1 MNIIEQF
8 EKDQIKS
15 LVKGKKIPQFHP
27 GDTVRVNVKVRE
39 GTRER
44 IQAFEGVC
52 IRKKNRGLSSSF
64 TVRKISFGEGVE
76 RVFPIFSPSI
86 DSISI
91 VRSGQVRRAKL
102 YYLRDLTGKKARIVE
117 RIRKKQ
123 PDLASLY
130 IDESEEVSVEEI
142 VASDEPAQEEYVEGA
157 ADASL
162 AEEKSESEVIDIRLK
177 ENEKEGTQE
186 ETIRTCLVI
195 PRNFQDRSDLK
206 HILMCTANGIC
217 KKIDMLDPTRVRRT
231 GIRGISLDEGD
242 SLISAALTDG
252 DRELFFTSR
261 NGMGLRVHEST
272 IRSMGRD
279 ARGVIG
285 MRLEP
290 SDQVV
295 SAFTHSGSGMI
306 LTVAENGYG
315 KQSEINAFT
324 LSKHSGNIGLRTMR
338 INETTGPVVE
348 MLEIEEEE
356 QLLLITQTGR
366 MIRIHT
372 NQIPVIGRVTQGS
385 RLIRLQEDERVIAIS
400 TVTEENEDAEESD
413 VVPAENELLEEG
425 TDASE

>member
-130 IDESEEVSVEEI
+130 IDESEEVVEEEI
-142 VASDEPAQEEYVEGA
+142 VASDEPAQDENVEVA
-157 ADASL
+157 ADASQ
-162 AEEKSESEVIDIRLK
+162 AEEKTESEVD
-177 ENEKEGTQE
+177 EAAQE
-186 ETIRTCLVI
+186 QVPED
-195 PRNFQDRSDLK
+195 N
-206 HILMCTANGIC
+206 A
-217 KKIDMLDPTRVRRT
+217 
-231 GIRGISLDEGD
+231 
-242 SLISAALTDG
+242 
-252 DRELFFTSR
+252 
-261 NGMGLRVHEST
+261 ES
-272 IRSMGRD
+272 
-279 ARGVIG
+279 
-285 MRLEP
+285 
-290 SDQVV
+290 
-295 SAFTHSGSGMI
+295 
-306 LTVAENGYG
+306 
-315 KQSEINAFT
+315 SEE
-324 LSKHSGNIGLRTMR
+324 S
-338 INETTGPVVE
+338 ETTKE
-348 MLEIEEEE
+348 
-356 QLLLITQTGR
+356 
-366 MIRIHT
+366 
-372 NQIPVIGRVTQGS
+372 
-385 RLIRLQEDERVIAIS
+385 
-400 TVTEENEDAEESD
+400 
-413 VVPAENELLEEG
+413 
-425 TDASE
+425 

>member
-130 IDESEEVSVEEI
+130 IDESEEVVEEEI
-142 VASDEPAQEEYVEGA
+142 IASDEPAQEESVEVA
-157 ADASL
+157 ADASQ
-162 AEEKSESEVIDIRLK
+162 AEEKTESEVD
-177 ENEKEGTQE
+177 ETAQE
-186 ETIRTCLVI
+186 QVPED
-195 PRNFQDRSDLK
+195 N
-206 HILMCTANGIC
+206 A
-217 KKIDMLDPTRVRRT
+217 
-231 GIRGISLDEGD
+231 
-242 SLISAALTDG
+242 
-252 DRELFFTSR
+252 
-261 NGMGLRVHEST
+261 ES
-272 IRSMGRD
+272 
-279 ARGVIG
+279 
-285 MRLEP
+285 
-290 SDQVV
+290 
-295 SAFTHSGSGMI
+295 
-306 LTVAENGYG
+306 
-315 KQSEINAFT
+315 SEE
-324 LSKHSGNIGLRTMR
+324 S
-338 INETTGPVVE
+338 ETTKE
-348 MLEIEEEE
+348 
-356 QLLLITQTGR
+356 
-366 MIRIHT
+366 
-372 NQIPVIGRVTQGS
+372 
-385 RLIRLQEDERVIAIS
+385 
-400 TVTEENEDAEESD
+400 
-413 VVPAENELLEEG
+413 
-425 TDASE
+425 

>member
-130 IDESEEVSVEEI
+130 IDESEEVVEEEI
-142 VASDEPAQEEYVEGA
+142 VASDEPAQDVNVEVA
-157 ADASL
+157 AEASQ
-162 AEEKSESEVIDIRLK
+162 AEEKTESEVD
-177 ENEKEGTQE
+177 ESAQE
-186 ETIRTCLVI
+186 QVPED
-195 PRNFQDRSDLK
+195 N
-206 HILMCTANGIC
+206 A
-217 KKIDMLDPTRVRRT
+217 
-231 GIRGISLDEGD
+231 
-242 SLISAALTDG
+242 
-252 DRELFFTSR
+252 
-261 NGMGLRVHEST
+261 ES
-272 IRSMGRD
+272 
-279 ARGVIG
+279 
-285 MRLEP
+285 
-290 SDQVV
+290 
-295 SAFTHSGSGMI
+295 
-306 LTVAENGYG
+306 
-315 KQSEINAFT
+315 SEE
-324 LSKHSGNIGLRTMR
+324 S
-338 INETTGPVVE
+338 ETTKE
-348 MLEIEEEE
+348 
-356 QLLLITQTGR
+356 
-366 MIRIHT
+366 
-372 NQIPVIGRVTQGS
+372 
-385 RLIRLQEDERVIAIS
+385 
-400 TVTEENEDAEESD
+400 
-413 VVPAENELLEEG
+413 
-425 TDASE
+425 

>member
-130 IDESEEVSVEEI
+130 IDESEEVVEEEI
-142 VASDEPAQEEYVEGA
+142 VASDEPAQDENVEVA
-157 ADASL
+157 ADASQ
-162 AEEKSESEVIDIRLK
+162 AEEKTESEVI
-177 ENEKEGTQE
+177 ESAQE
-186 ETIRTCLVI
+186 QVPED
-195 PRNFQDRSDLK
+195 N
-206 HILMCTANGIC
+206 A
-217 KKIDMLDPTRVRRT
+217 
-231 GIRGISLDEGD
+231 
-242 SLISAALTDG
+242 
-252 DRELFFTSR
+252 
-261 NGMGLRVHEST
+261 ES
-272 IRSMGRD
+272 
-279 ARGVIG
+279 
-285 MRLEP
+285 
-290 SDQVV
+290 
-295 SAFTHSGSGMI
+295 
-306 LTVAENGYG
+306 
-315 KQSEINAFT
+315 SEE
-324 LSKHSGNIGLRTMR
+324 S
-338 INETTGPVVE
+338 ETTKE
-348 MLEIEEEE
+348 
-356 QLLLITQTGR
+356 
-366 MIRIHT
+366 
-372 NQIPVIGRVTQGS
+372 
-385 RLIRLQEDERVIAIS
+385 
-400 TVTEENEDAEESD
+400 
-413 VVPAENELLEEG
+413 
-425 TDASE
+425 

>member
-130 IDESEEVSVEEI
+130 IDESEEVVEEEI
-142 VASDEPAQEEYVEGA
+142 VASDDPAQDESVEVA
-157 ADASL
+157 ADASQ
-162 AEEKSESEVIDIRLK
+162 AEEKTESEVDEIA
-177 ENEKEGTQE
+177 QE
-186 ETIRTCLVI
+186 QVPED
-195 PRNFQDRSDLK
+195 N
-206 HILMCTANGIC
+206 A
-217 KKIDMLDPTRVRRT
+217 
-231 GIRGISLDEGD
+231 
-242 SLISAALTDG
+242 
-252 DRELFFTSR
+252 
-261 NGMGLRVHEST
+261 ES
-272 IRSMGRD
+272 
-279 ARGVIG
+279 
-285 MRLEP
+285 
-290 SDQVV
+290 
-295 SAFTHSGSGMI
+295 
-306 LTVAENGYG
+306 
-315 KQSEINAFT
+315 SEE
-324 LSKHSGNIGLRTMR
+324 S
-338 INETTGPVVE
+338 ETTKE
-348 MLEIEEEE
+348 
-356 QLLLITQTGR
+356 
-366 MIRIHT
+366 
-372 NQIPVIGRVTQGS
+372 
-385 RLIRLQEDERVIAIS
+385 
-400 TVTEENEDAEESD
+400 
-413 VVPAENELLEEG
+413 
-425 TDASE
+425 

>member
-130 IDESEEVSVEEI
+130 IDESEEVVEEEI
-142 VASDEPAQEEYVEGA
+142 VASDEPAQDESVEVA
-157 ADASL
+157 SDASQ
-162 AEEKSESEVIDIRLK
+162 AEEKTESEVD
-177 ENEKEGTQE
+177 ESAQE
-186 ETIRTCLVI
+186 QVPED
-195 PRNFQDRSDLK
+195 N
-206 HILMCTANGIC
+206 A
-217 KKIDMLDPTRVRRT
+217 
-231 GIRGISLDEGD
+231 
-242 SLISAALTDG
+242 
-252 DRELFFTSR
+252 
-261 NGMGLRVHEST
+261 ES
-272 IRSMGRD
+272 
-279 ARGVIG
+279 
-285 MRLEP
+285 
-290 SDQVV
+290 
-295 SAFTHSGSGMI
+295 
-306 LTVAENGYG
+306 
-315 KQSEINAFT
+315 SEE
-324 LSKHSGNIGLRTMR
+324 S
-338 INETTGPVVE
+338 ETTKE
-348 MLEIEEEE
+348 
-356 QLLLITQTGR
+356 
-366 MIRIHT
+366 
-372 NQIPVIGRVTQGS
+372 
-385 RLIRLQEDERVIAIS
+385 
-400 TVTEENEDAEESD
+400 
-413 VVPAENELLEEG
+413 
-425 TDASE
+425 

>member
-130 IDESEEVSVEEI
+130 IDESEEVAEEEI
-142 VASDEPAQEEYVEGA
+142 IASDEPAQDESVEVA
-157 ADASL
+157 ADSSQ
-162 AEEKSESEVIDIRLK
+162 AEEKTEPEVDEIAQEQVPEDNAESSEESETTK
-177 ENEKEGTQE
+177 E
-186 ETIRTCLVI
+186 
-195 PRNFQDRSDLK
+195 
-206 HILMCTANGIC
+206 
-217 KKIDMLDPTRVRRT
+217 
-231 GIRGISLDEGD
+231 
-242 SLISAALTDG
+242 
-252 DRELFFTSR
+252 
-261 NGMGLRVHEST
+261 
-272 IRSMGRD
+272 
-279 ARGVIG
+279 
-285 MRLEP
+285 
-290 SDQVV
+290 
-295 SAFTHSGSGMI
+295 
-306 LTVAENGYG
+306 
-315 KQSEINAFT
+315 
-324 LSKHSGNIGLRTMR
+324 
-338 INETTGPVVE
+338 
-348 MLEIEEEE
+348 
-356 QLLLITQTGR
+356 
-366 MIRIHT
+366 
-372 NQIPVIGRVTQGS
+372 
-385 RLIRLQEDERVIAIS
+385 
-400 TVTEENEDAEESD
+400 
-413 VVPAENELLEEG
+413 
-425 TDASE
+425 

>member
-130 IDESEEVSVEEI
+130 IDESEEVVEEEI
-142 VASDEPAQEEYVEGA
+142 VASDEPAQDENVEVA
-157 ADASL
+157 ADASQ
-162 AEEKSESEVIDIRLK
+162 AEEKTESEVDEIAQEQVPEDNAERSK
-177 ENEKEGTQE
+177 E
-186 ETIRTCLVI
+186 
-195 PRNFQDRSDLK
+195 S
-206 HILMCTANGIC
+206 
-217 KKIDMLDPTRVRRT
+217 
-231 GIRGISLDEGD
+231 
-242 SLISAALTDG
+242 
-252 DRELFFTSR
+252 
-261 NGMGLRVHEST
+261 
-272 IRSMGRD
+272 
-279 ARGVIG
+279 
-285 MRLEP
+285 
-290 SDQVV
+290 
-295 SAFTHSGSGMI
+295 
-306 LTVAENGYG
+306 
-315 KQSEINAFT
+315 
-324 LSKHSGNIGLRTMR
+324 
-338 INETTGPVVE
+338 ETTKE
-348 MLEIEEEE
+348 
-356 QLLLITQTGR
+356 
-366 MIRIHT
+366 
-372 NQIPVIGRVTQGS
+372 
-385 RLIRLQEDERVIAIS
+385 
-400 TVTEENEDAEESD
+400 
-413 VVPAENELLEEG
+413 
-425 TDASE
+425 

>member
-130 IDESEEVSVEEI
+130 IDESEEVVEEEI
-142 VASDEPAQEEYVEGA
+142 VASDEPAQDESVEVA
-157 ADASL
+157 ADASQ
-162 AEEKSESEVIDIRLK
+162 AEEKKESEVDEIA
-177 ENEKEGTQE
+177 QE
-186 ETIRTCLVI
+186 QVPED
-195 PRNFQDRSDLK
+195 N
-206 HILMCTANGIC
+206 A
-217 KKIDMLDPTRVRRT
+217 
-231 GIRGISLDEGD
+231 
-242 SLISAALTDG
+242 
-252 DRELFFTSR
+252 
-261 NGMGLRVHEST
+261 ES
-272 IRSMGRD
+272 
-279 ARGVIG
+279 
-285 MRLEP
+285 
-290 SDQVV
+290 
-295 SAFTHSGSGMI
+295 
-306 LTVAENGYG
+306 
-315 KQSEINAFT
+315 SEE
-324 LSKHSGNIGLRTMR
+324 S
-338 INETTGPVVE
+338 ETTKE
-348 MLEIEEEE
+348 
-356 QLLLITQTGR
+356 
-366 MIRIHT
+366 
-372 NQIPVIGRVTQGS
+372 
-385 RLIRLQEDERVIAIS
+385 
-400 TVTEENEDAEESD
+400 
-413 VVPAENELLEEG
+413 
-425 TDASE
+425 

>member
-130 IDESEEVSVEEI
+130 IDESEEVVEEEI
-142 VASDEPAQEEYVEGA
+142 VASDEPAQDENVEVA
-157 ADASL
+157 ADASQ
-162 AEEKSESEVIDIRLK
+162 AEEKTKSEVDESAQEQVPEDNAESSEESETTK
-177 ENEKEGTQE
+177 E
-186 ETIRTCLVI
+186 
-195 PRNFQDRSDLK
+195 
-206 HILMCTANGIC
+206 
-217 KKIDMLDPTRVRRT
+217 
-231 GIRGISLDEGD
+231 
-242 SLISAALTDG
+242 
-252 DRELFFTSR
+252 
-261 NGMGLRVHEST
+261 
-272 IRSMGRD
+272 
-279 ARGVIG
+279 
-285 MRLEP
+285 
-290 SDQVV
+290 
-295 SAFTHSGSGMI
+295 
-306 LTVAENGYG
+306 
-315 KQSEINAFT
+315 
-324 LSKHSGNIGLRTMR
+324 
-338 INETTGPVVE
+338 
-348 MLEIEEEE
+348 
-356 QLLLITQTGR
+356 
-366 MIRIHT
+366 
-372 NQIPVIGRVTQGS
+372 
-385 RLIRLQEDERVIAIS
+385 
-400 TVTEENEDAEESD
+400 
-413 VVPAENELLEEG
+413 
-425 TDASE
+425 

>member
-130 IDESEEVSVEEI
+130 IDESEEVVEEEI
-142 VASDEPAQEEYVEGA
+142 IASDEPAQDESVEVA
-157 ADASL
+157 ADASQ
-162 AEEKSESEVIDIRLK
+162 AEEKTESEVDQSA
-177 ENEKEGTQE
+177 QE
-186 ETIRTCLVI
+186 QVPED
-195 PRNFQDRSDLK
+195 N
-206 HILMCTANGIC
+206 A
-217 KKIDMLDPTRVRRT
+217 
-231 GIRGISLDEGD
+231 
-242 SLISAALTDG
+242 
-252 DRELFFTSR
+252 
-261 NGMGLRVHEST
+261 ES
-272 IRSMGRD
+272 
-279 ARGVIG
+279 
-285 MRLEP
+285 
-290 SDQVV
+290 
-295 SAFTHSGSGMI
+295 
-306 LTVAENGYG
+306 
-315 KQSEINAFT
+315 SEE
-324 LSKHSGNIGLRTMR
+324 S
-338 INETTGPVVE
+338 ETTKE
-348 MLEIEEEE
+348 
-356 QLLLITQTGR
+356 
-366 MIRIHT
+366 
-372 NQIPVIGRVTQGS
+372 
-385 RLIRLQEDERVIAIS
+385 
-400 TVTEENEDAEESD
+400 
-413 VVPAENELLEEG
+413 
-425 TDASE
+425 

>member
-130 IDESEEVSVEEI
+130 IDESEEVVEEEI
-142 VASDEPAQEEYVEGA
+142 IASDEPAQDESVEVA
-157 ADASL
+157 ADASQ
-162 AEEKSESEVIDIRLK
+162 AEEKTESEVDESAQEQVPEDNAESAK
-177 ENEKEGTQE
+177 E
-186 ETIRTCLVI
+186 
-195 PRNFQDRSDLK
+195 S
-206 HILMCTANGIC
+206 
-217 KKIDMLDPTRVRRT
+217 
-231 GIRGISLDEGD
+231 
-242 SLISAALTDG
+242 
-252 DRELFFTSR
+252 
-261 NGMGLRVHEST
+261 
-272 IRSMGRD
+272 
-279 ARGVIG
+279 
-285 MRLEP
+285 
-290 SDQVV
+290 
-295 SAFTHSGSGMI
+295 
-306 LTVAENGYG
+306 
-315 KQSEINAFT
+315 
-324 LSKHSGNIGLRTMR
+324 
-338 INETTGPVVE
+338 ETTKE
-348 MLEIEEEE
+348 
-356 QLLLITQTGR
+356 
-366 MIRIHT
+366 
-372 NQIPVIGRVTQGS
+372 
-385 RLIRLQEDERVIAIS
+385 
-400 TVTEENEDAEESD
+400 
-413 VVPAENELLEEG
+413 
-425 TDASE
+425 

>member
-130 IDESEEVSVEEI
+130 IDESEEVVEEEI
-142 VASDEPAQEEYVEGA
+142 VASDEPDQDESVEVA
-157 ADASL
+157 ADASQ
-162 AEEKSESEVIDIRLK
+162 AEEKIEPEVDEIAQEQVSEDNAESSEESETTK
-177 ENEKEGTQE
+177 E
-186 ETIRTCLVI
+186 
-195 PRNFQDRSDLK
+195 
-206 HILMCTANGIC
+206 
-217 KKIDMLDPTRVRRT
+217 
-231 GIRGISLDEGD
+231 
-242 SLISAALTDG
+242 
-252 DRELFFTSR
+252 
-261 NGMGLRVHEST
+261 
-272 IRSMGRD
+272 
-279 ARGVIG
+279 
-285 MRLEP
+285 
-290 SDQVV
+290 
-295 SAFTHSGSGMI
+295 
-306 LTVAENGYG
+306 
-315 KQSEINAFT
+315 
-324 LSKHSGNIGLRTMR
+324 
-338 INETTGPVVE
+338 
-348 MLEIEEEE
+348 
-356 QLLLITQTGR
+356 
-366 MIRIHT
+366 
-372 NQIPVIGRVTQGS
+372 
-385 RLIRLQEDERVIAIS
+385 
-400 TVTEENEDAEESD
+400 
-413 VVPAENELLEEG
+413 
-425 TDASE
+425 

>member
-130 IDESEEVSVEEI
+130 IDESEEVVEEEI
-142 VASDEPAQEEYVEGA
+142 VASDEPAQDENVEVA
-157 ADASL
+157 ADASQ
-162 AEEKSESEVIDIRLK
+162 AEEKTESEVD
-177 ENEKEGTQE
+177 ESAQE
-186 ETIRTCLVI
+186 QVTED
-195 PRNFQDRSDLK
+195 N
-206 HILMCTANGIC
+206 A
-217 KKIDMLDPTRVRRT
+217 
-231 GIRGISLDEGD
+231 
-242 SLISAALTDG
+242 
-252 DRELFFTSR
+252 
-261 NGMGLRVHEST
+261 ES
-272 IRSMGRD
+272 
-279 ARGVIG
+279 
-285 MRLEP
+285 
-290 SDQVV
+290 
-295 SAFTHSGSGMI
+295 
-306 LTVAENGYG
+306 
-315 KQSEINAFT
+315 SEE
-324 LSKHSGNIGLRTMR
+324 S
-338 INETTGPVVE
+338 ETTKE
-348 MLEIEEEE
+348 
-356 QLLLITQTGR
+356 
-366 MIRIHT
+366 
-372 NQIPVIGRVTQGS
+372 
-385 RLIRLQEDERVIAIS
+385 
-400 TVTEENEDAEESD
+400 
-413 VVPAENELLEEG
+413 
-425 TDASE
+425 

>member
-130 IDESEEVSVEEI
+130 IDESEEVAEEEI
-142 VASDEPAQEEYVEGA
+142 VASDEPAQDESVGVA
-157 ADASL
+157 ADASQ
-162 AEEKSESEVIDIRLK
+162 AEEKTEPEVDESAQEQVPEDNAESSEESETTK
-177 ENEKEGTQE
+177 E
-186 ETIRTCLVI
+186 
-195 PRNFQDRSDLK
+195 
-206 HILMCTANGIC
+206 
-217 KKIDMLDPTRVRRT
+217 
-231 GIRGISLDEGD
+231 
-242 SLISAALTDG
+242 
-252 DRELFFTSR
+252 
-261 NGMGLRVHEST
+261 
-272 IRSMGRD
+272 
-279 ARGVIG
+279 
-285 MRLEP
+285 
-290 SDQVV
+290 
-295 SAFTHSGSGMI
+295 
-306 LTVAENGYG
+306 
-315 KQSEINAFT
+315 
-324 LSKHSGNIGLRTMR
+324 
-338 INETTGPVVE
+338 
-348 MLEIEEEE
+348 
-356 QLLLITQTGR
+356 
-366 MIRIHT
+366 
-372 NQIPVIGRVTQGS
+372 
-385 RLIRLQEDERVIAIS
+385 
-400 TVTEENEDAEESD
+400 
-413 VVPAENELLEEG
+413 
-425 TDASE
+425 

>member
-130 IDESEEVSVEEI
+130 IDESEEVVEEEI
-142 VASDEPAQEEYVEGA
+142 VASDEPAQDENVEVA
-157 ADASL
+157 ADASQ
-162 AEEKSESEVIDIRLK
+162 AEKKTESEVV
-177 ENEKEGTQE
+177 ESAQE
-186 ETIRTCLVI
+186 QVPED
-195 PRNFQDRSDLK
+195 N
-206 HILMCTANGIC
+206 A
-217 KKIDMLDPTRVRRT
+217 
-231 GIRGISLDEGD
+231 
-242 SLISAALTDG
+242 
-252 DRELFFTSR
+252 
-261 NGMGLRVHEST
+261 ES
-272 IRSMGRD
+272 
-279 ARGVIG
+279 
-285 MRLEP
+285 
-290 SDQVV
+290 
-295 SAFTHSGSGMI
+295 
-306 LTVAENGYG
+306 
-315 KQSEINAFT
+315 SEE
-324 LSKHSGNIGLRTMR
+324 S
-338 INETTGPVVE
+338 ETTKE
-348 MLEIEEEE
+348 
-356 QLLLITQTGR
+356 
-366 MIRIHT
+366 
-372 NQIPVIGRVTQGS
+372 
-385 RLIRLQEDERVIAIS
+385 
-400 TVTEENEDAEESD
+400 
-413 VVPAENELLEEG
+413 
-425 TDASE
+425 

>member
-130 IDESEEVSVEEI
+130 IDESEEVVEEEI
-142 VASDEPAQEEYVEGA
+142 VASDEPAQDESVEVA
-157 ADASL
+157 ADASQ
-162 AEEKSESEVIDIRLK
+162 AEEKTESKVDEIAQEQVPEDNAESSEESETTK
-177 ENEKEGTQE
+177 E
-186 ETIRTCLVI
+186 
-195 PRNFQDRSDLK
+195 
-206 HILMCTANGIC
+206 
-217 KKIDMLDPTRVRRT
+217 
-231 GIRGISLDEGD
+231 
-242 SLISAALTDG
+242 
-252 DRELFFTSR
+252 
-261 NGMGLRVHEST
+261 
-272 IRSMGRD
+272 
-279 ARGVIG
+279 
-285 MRLEP
+285 
-290 SDQVV
+290 
-295 SAFTHSGSGMI
+295 
-306 LTVAENGYG
+306 
-315 KQSEINAFT
+315 
-324 LSKHSGNIGLRTMR
+324 
-338 INETTGPVVE
+338 
-348 MLEIEEEE
+348 
-356 QLLLITQTGR
+356 
-366 MIRIHT
+366 
-372 NQIPVIGRVTQGS
+372 
-385 RLIRLQEDERVIAIS
+385 
-400 TVTEENEDAEESD
+400 
-413 VVPAENELLEEG
+413 
-425 TDASE
+425 

>member
-130 IDESEEVSVEEI
+130 IDESEEVVEEEI
-142 VASDEPAQEEYVEGA
+142 IASDEPAQDESVEVA
-157 ADASL
+157 ADASQ
-162 AEEKSESEVIDIRLK
+162 AEGKTEPEADEPDQEQVPEDNAESSEESETTK
-177 ENEKEGTQE
+177 E
-186 ETIRTCLVI
+186 
-195 PRNFQDRSDLK
+195 
-206 HILMCTANGIC
+206 
-217 KKIDMLDPTRVRRT
+217 
-231 GIRGISLDEGD
+231 
-242 SLISAALTDG
+242 
-252 DRELFFTSR
+252 
-261 NGMGLRVHEST
+261 
-272 IRSMGRD
+272 
-279 ARGVIG
+279 
-285 MRLEP
+285 
-290 SDQVV
+290 
-295 SAFTHSGSGMI
+295 
-306 LTVAENGYG
+306 
-315 KQSEINAFT
+315 
-324 LSKHSGNIGLRTMR
+324 
-338 INETTGPVVE
+338 
-348 MLEIEEEE
+348 
-356 QLLLITQTGR
+356 
-366 MIRIHT
+366 
-372 NQIPVIGRVTQGS
+372 
-385 RLIRLQEDERVIAIS
+385 
-400 TVTEENEDAEESD
+400 
-413 VVPAENELLEEG
+413 
-425 TDASE
+425 

>member
-130 IDESEEVSVEEI
+130 IDESEEVVEEEI
-142 VASDEPAQEEYVEGA
+142 VASDEPAQDENVEVA
-157 ADASL
+157 ADASQ
-162 AEEKSESEVIDIRLK
+162 AEEKTESEVDEIA
-177 ENEKEGTQE
+177 QE
-186 ETIRTCLVI
+186 QVPED
-195 PRNFQDRSDLK
+195 N
-206 HILMCTANGIC
+206 A
-217 KKIDMLDPTRVRRT
+217 
-231 GIRGISLDEGD
+231 
-242 SLISAALTDG
+242 
-252 DRELFFTSR
+252 
-261 NGMGLRVHEST
+261 ES
-272 IRSMGRD
+272 
-279 ARGVIG
+279 
-285 MRLEP
+285 
-290 SDQVV
+290 
-295 SAFTHSGSGMI
+295 
-306 LTVAENGYG
+306 
-315 KQSEINAFT
+315 SEE
-324 LSKHSGNIGLRTMR
+324 S
-338 INETTGPVVE
+338 ETTKE
-348 MLEIEEEE
+348 
-356 QLLLITQTGR
+356 
-366 MIRIHT
+366 
-372 NQIPVIGRVTQGS
+372 
-385 RLIRLQEDERVIAIS
+385 
-400 TVTEENEDAEESD
+400 
-413 VVPAENELLEEG
+413 
-425 TDASE
+425 

>member
-130 IDESEEVSVEEI
+130 IDESEEVVEEEI
-142 VASDEPAQEEYVEGA
+142 IASNEPAQDESVEVA
-157 ADASL
+157 ADASQ
-162 AEEKSESEVIDIRLK
+162 AEEKTEPEVDEPDQEQVPEDNAESSEESETTK
-177 ENEKEGTQE
+177 E
-186 ETIRTCLVI
+186 
-195 PRNFQDRSDLK
+195 
-206 HILMCTANGIC
+206 
-217 KKIDMLDPTRVRRT
+217 
-231 GIRGISLDEGD
+231 
-242 SLISAALTDG
+242 
-252 DRELFFTSR
+252 
-261 NGMGLRVHEST
+261 
-272 IRSMGRD
+272 
-279 ARGVIG
+279 
-285 MRLEP
+285 
-290 SDQVV
+290 
-295 SAFTHSGSGMI
+295 
-306 LTVAENGYG
+306 
-315 KQSEINAFT
+315 
-324 LSKHSGNIGLRTMR
+324 
-338 INETTGPVVE
+338 
-348 MLEIEEEE
+348 
-356 QLLLITQTGR
+356 
-366 MIRIHT
+366 
-372 NQIPVIGRVTQGS
+372 
-385 RLIRLQEDERVIAIS
+385 
-400 TVTEENEDAEESD
+400 
-413 VVPAENELLEEG
+413 
-425 TDASE
+425 

>member
-130 IDESEEVSVEEI
+130 IDESDEVVEEEVI
-142 VASDEPAQEEYVEGA
+142 ASDEPAQDESVEVA
-157 ADASL
+157 ADASQ
-162 AEEKSESEVIDIRLK
+162 AEEKTESEVD
-177 ENEKEGTQE
+177 ESAQE
-186 ETIRTCLVI
+186 QVPED
-195 PRNFQDRSDLK
+195 N
-206 HILMCTANGIC
+206 A
-217 KKIDMLDPTRVRRT
+217 
-231 GIRGISLDEGD
+231 
-242 SLISAALTDG
+242 
-252 DRELFFTSR
+252 
-261 NGMGLRVHEST
+261 ES
-272 IRSMGRD
+272 
-279 ARGVIG
+279 
-285 MRLEP
+285 
-290 SDQVV
+290 
-295 SAFTHSGSGMI
+295 
-306 LTVAENGYG
+306 
-315 KQSEINAFT
+315 SEE
-324 LSKHSGNIGLRTMR
+324 S
-338 INETTGPVVE
+338 ETTKE
-348 MLEIEEEE
+348 
-356 QLLLITQTGR
+356 
-366 MIRIHT
+366 
-372 NQIPVIGRVTQGS
+372 
-385 RLIRLQEDERVIAIS
+385 
-400 TVTEENEDAEESD
+400 
-413 VVPAENELLEEG
+413 
-425 TDASE
+425 

>member
-130 IDESEEVSVEEI
+130 IDESEEVVEEEI
-142 VASDEPAQEEYVEGA
+142 VASDEPAQDENVEVA
-157 ADASL
+157 AEASQ
-162 AEEKSESEVIDIRLK
+162 AEEKTESEVD
-177 ENEKEGTQE
+177 ESAQE
-186 ETIRTCLVI
+186 
-195 PRNFQDRSDLK
+195 Q
-206 HILMCTANGIC
+206 
-217 KKIDMLDPTRVRRT
+217 
-231 GIRGISLDEGD
+231 
-242 SLISAALTDG
+242 
-252 DRELFFTSR
+252 
-261 NGMGLRVHEST
+261 
-272 IRSMGRD
+272 
-279 ARGVIG
+279 
-285 MRLEP
+285 
-290 SDQVV
+290 
-295 SAFTHSGSGMI
+295 
-306 LTVAENGYG
+306 VAEDNAES
-315 KQSEINAFT
+315 SEE
-324 LSKHSGNIGLRTMR
+324 S
-338 INETTGPVVE
+338 ETTKE
-348 MLEIEEEE
+348 
-356 QLLLITQTGR
+356 
-366 MIRIHT
+366 
-372 NQIPVIGRVTQGS
+372 
-385 RLIRLQEDERVIAIS
+385 
-400 TVTEENEDAEESD
+400 
-413 VVPAENELLEEG
+413 
-425 TDASE
+425 

>member
-130 IDESEEVSVEEI
+130 IDESEEVVEEEI
-142 VASDEPAQEEYVEGA
+142 IASDEPAQDESVEVA
-157 ADASL
+157 ADASQ
-162 AEEKSESEVIDIRLK
+162 AEEKIESEVDEIAQEQVPEDNAESSK
-177 ENEKEGTQE
+177 E
-186 ETIRTCLVI
+186 
-195 PRNFQDRSDLK
+195 S
-206 HILMCTANGIC
+206 
-217 KKIDMLDPTRVRRT
+217 
-231 GIRGISLDEGD
+231 
-242 SLISAALTDG
+242 
-252 DRELFFTSR
+252 
-261 NGMGLRVHEST
+261 
-272 IRSMGRD
+272 
-279 ARGVIG
+279 
-285 MRLEP
+285 
-290 SDQVV
+290 
-295 SAFTHSGSGMI
+295 
-306 LTVAENGYG
+306 
-315 KQSEINAFT
+315 
-324 LSKHSGNIGLRTMR
+324 
-338 INETTGPVVE
+338 ETTKE
-348 MLEIEEEE
+348 
-356 QLLLITQTGR
+356 
-366 MIRIHT
+366 
-372 NQIPVIGRVTQGS
+372 
-385 RLIRLQEDERVIAIS
+385 
-400 TVTEENEDAEESD
+400 
-413 VVPAENELLEEG
+413 
-425 TDASE
+425 

>member
-130 IDESEEVSVEEI
+130 IDESEEVVEEEI
-142 VASDEPAQEEYVEGA
+142 VASDEPTQGESVEVA
-157 ADASL
+157 ADASQ
-162 AEEKSESEVIDIRLK
+162 AEEKTESEVD
-177 ENEKEGTQE
+177 ESAQE
-186 ETIRTCLVI
+186 QVPED
-195 PRNFQDRSDLK
+195 NAERS
-206 HILMCTANGIC
+206 
-217 KKIDMLDPTRVRRT
+217 
-231 GIRGISLDEGD
+231 E
-242 SLISAALTDG
+242 
-252 DRELFFTSR
+252 
-261 NGMGLRVHEST
+261 ES
-272 IRSMGRD
+272 
-279 ARGVIG
+279 
-285 MRLEP
+285 
-290 SDQVV
+290 
-295 SAFTHSGSGMI
+295 
-306 LTVAENGYG
+306 
-315 KQSEINAFT
+315 
-324 LSKHSGNIGLRTMR
+324 
-338 INETTGPVVE
+338 ETTKE
-348 MLEIEEEE
+348 
-356 QLLLITQTGR
+356 
-366 MIRIHT
+366 
-372 NQIPVIGRVTQGS
+372 
-385 RLIRLQEDERVIAIS
+385 
-400 TVTEENEDAEESD
+400 
-413 VVPAENELLEEG
+413 
-425 TDASE
+425 

>member
-130 IDESEEVSVEEI
+130 IDESEEVVEEEI
-142 VASDEPAQEEYVEGA
+142 VASDDPAQDENVEVA
-157 ADASL
+157 ADASQ
-162 AEEKSESEVIDIRLK
+162 AEEKIESEVD
-177 ENEKEGTQE
+177 ESAQE
-186 ETIRTCLVI
+186 QVPED
-195 PRNFQDRSDLK
+195 N
-206 HILMCTANGIC
+206 A
-217 KKIDMLDPTRVRRT
+217 
-231 GIRGISLDEGD
+231 
-242 SLISAALTDG
+242 
-252 DRELFFTSR
+252 
-261 NGMGLRVHEST
+261 ES
-272 IRSMGRD
+272 
-279 ARGVIG
+279 
-285 MRLEP
+285 
-290 SDQVV
+290 
-295 SAFTHSGSGMI
+295 
-306 LTVAENGYG
+306 
-315 KQSEINAFT
+315 SEE
-324 LSKHSGNIGLRTMR
+324 S
-338 INETTGPVVE
+338 ETTKE
-348 MLEIEEEE
+348 
-356 QLLLITQTGR
+356 
-366 MIRIHT
+366 
-372 NQIPVIGRVTQGS
+372 
-385 RLIRLQEDERVIAIS
+385 
-400 TVTEENEDAEESD
+400 
-413 VVPAENELLEEG
+413 
-425 TDASE
+425 